1 MVHEALKNGP
11 VNKTL
16 KTLRDKK
23 IEERI
28 QEHVKNIRE
37 YRTNDRV
44 LSVEDEV
51 RIAKNNLDEVILS
64 LTQRHIKSPVKHD
77 SFFKNGGAFL
87 GK

>member
-37 YRTNDRV
+37 YRKNDQV

-64 LTQRHIKSPVKHD
+64 LTERVI
-77 SFFKNGGAFL
+77 
-87 GK
+87 

>member
-11 VNKTL
+11 VDKRL

-37 YRTNDRV
+37 YRKNDQV

-51 RIAKNNLDEVILS
+51 RIAKSNLDEVILS
-64 LTQRHIKSPVKHD
+64 LTERVI
-77 SFFKNGGAFL
+77 
-87 GK
+87 

>member
-37 YRTNDRV
+37 YRKNDQV

-51 RIAKNNLDEVILS
+51 RIAKNNLDEVIFS
-64 LTQRHIKSPVKHD
+64 LIQRRM
-77 SFFKNGGAFL
+77 
-87 GK
+87 

>member
-28 QEHVKNIRE
+28 QEHVKNIQE
-37 YRTNDRV
+37 YRKNDQV
-44 LSVEDEV
+44 LSVDDEV
-51 RIAKNNLDEVILS
+51 RIAKNNLDEVIFS
-64 LTQRHIKSPVKHD
+64 LIQRRI
-77 SFFKNGGAFL
+77 
-87 GK
+87 

>member
-37 YRTNDRV
+37 YRKNDQV

-51 RIAKNNLDEVILS
+51 RIAKNNLDEVIPS
-64 LTQRHIKSPVKHD
+64 LTERVI
-77 SFFKNGGAFL
+77 
-87 GK
+87 

>member
-16 KTLRDKK
+16 KILRDKK

-37 YRTNDRV
+37 YRKNDQV

-51 RIAKNNLDEVILS
+51 RIAKNNLDEVIFS
-64 LTQRHIKSPVKHD
+64 LIQRRI
-77 SFFKNGGAFL
+77 
-87 GK
+87 

>member
-11 VNKTL
+11 VNKRL

-37 YRTNDRV
+37 YRKNDQV

-51 RIAKNNLDEVILS
+51 RIAKSNLDEVILS
-64 LTQRHIKSPVKHD
+64 LTERFI
-77 SFFKNGGAFL
+77 
-87 GK
+87 

>member
-37 YRTNDRV
+37 YRKNDQV
-44 LSVEDEV
+44 SSVEDEV
-51 RIAKNNLDEVILS
+51 RIAKNNLDEVIFS
-64 LTQRHIKSPVKHD
+64 LIQRRM
-77 SFFKNGGAFL
+77 
-87 GK
+87 

>member
-11 VNKTL
+11 VNKRL

-37 YRTNDRV
+37 YRKNDQV

-51 RIAKNNLDEVILS
+51 RIAKSNLDEVILS
-64 LTQRHIKSPVKHD
+64 LTERVI
-77 SFFKNGGAFL
+77 
-87 GK
+87 

>member
-1 MVHEALKNGP
+1 M
-11 VNKTL
+11 

-37 YRTNDRV
+37 YRKNDQV

-51 RIAKNNLDEVILS
+51 RIAKSNLDEVILS
-64 LTQRHIKSPVKHD
+64 LTERVI
-77 SFFKNGGAFL
+77 
-87 GK
+87 

>member
-11 VNKTL
+11 VDKTL

-37 YRTNDRV
+37 YRKNDQV

-64 LTQRHIKSPVKHD
+64 LTERVI
-77 SFFKNGGAFL
+77 
-87 GK
+87 

>member
-37 YRTNDRV
+37 YRKNDQV

-51 RIAKNNLDEVILS
+51 QIAKNNLDEVIFS
-64 LTQRHIKSPVKHD
+64 LIQRRI
-77 SFFKNGGAFL
+77 
-87 GK
+87 

>member
-37 YRTNDRV
+37 YRKNDQV

-51 RIAKNNLDEVILS
+51 RIAKNNLDEVIFS
-64 LTQRHIKSPVKHD
+64 LIQRRI
-77 SFFKNGGAFL
+77 
-87 GK
+87 

>member
-37 YRTNDRV
+37 YRKNDQV
-44 LSVEDEV
+44 SSVEDEV
-51 RIAKNNLDEVILS
+51 RIAKNNLDEVIFS
-64 LTQRHIKSPVKHD
+64 LIQRRI
-77 SFFKNGGAFL
+77 
-87 GK
+87 